1 MTPTNLQ
8 PLNDRI
14 VVKPIK
20 EEETTKSGIVLPD
33 TVEGEKPEKGKVIAV
48 GPGRQLDSGQR
59 AEMPIYADDIV
70 VFAKYSP
77 TEIKMDGETYFIL
90 EEKDILAKLA

>member
-8 PLNDRI
+8 PLSDRV

-33 TVEGEKPEKGKVIAV
+33 TVEGEKPEKGEVIAV
-48 GPGRQLDSGQR
+48 GPGRLFDNGQR
-59 AEMPIYADDIV
+59 AEMPIYAGDKV

-77 TEIKMDGETYFIL
+77 TEIKMDGETYLIL